1 MGYMF
6 ESVDAAIEFA
16 EDRDAAIMPVDG
28 GYLVTEWSDYYHRIS
43 EEAGCLYD
51 GGWRATDPDI
61 INRLIEEYQPE
72 NNMVTCDWASAIMD
86 KLHDI
91 HREGG
96 LIDLKPDCVHGFR
109 FITLA
114 GRHDR
119 ERIVEVLEW
128 DADHLTRDALRN
140 CMLSLYSHAS
150 IGDWT
155 VHGYLERIENGW
167 YHSTVC
173 SMSAVTLMTIWPDKV
188 ASTEIRVND
197 KFIRR
202 MGGNYAGQRL
212 N

>member
-1 MGYMF
+1 MTV
-6 ESVDAAIEFA
+6 S
-16 EDRDAAIMPVDG
+16 
-28 GYLVTEWSDYYHRIS
+28 
-43 EEAGCLYD
+43 
-51 GGWRATDPDI
+51 
-61 INRLIEEYQPE
+61 
-72 NNMVTCDWASAIMD
+72 
-86 KLHDI
+86 
-91 HREGG
+91 
-96 LIDLKPDCVHGFR
+96 GFR

-155 VHGYLERIENGW
+155 VHGYLERIVNGW
-167 YHSTVC
+167 YCSTVC
-173 SMSAVTLMTIWPDKV
+173 SMSAVTLMSIWPDKV

-212 N
+212 D

>member
-1 MGYMF
+1 MTVKELIKSNGYANLQIVLF
-6 ESVDAAIEFA
+6 DYEKCRYISYESYYVM
-16 EDRDAAIMPVDG
+16 RDEYKGRIVSSHGFVPGNEAPDFLPSLWIDIAPV
-28 GYLVTEWSDYYHRIS
+28 
-43 EEAGCLYD
+43 
-51 GGWRATDPDI
+51 
-61 INRLIEEYQPE
+61 
-72 NNMVTCDWASAIMD
+72 
-86 KLHDI
+86 
-91 HREGG
+91 
-96 LIDLKPDCVHGFR
+96 DLKPDCVHGFR

-173 SMSAVTLMTIWPDKV
+173 SMSAVTLMSIWPDKV
-188 ASTEIRVND
+188 DSTEIRVND

-202 MGGNYAGQRL
+202 MGGNYAGQRT